1 MKIKEFVEGYMNY
14 TDSLKGEY
22 LEENIKIV
30 NYLPFLKKN
39 VLAQKIVEVTTYQF
53 ENYTKED
60 ETIGR
65 RKTNKIHINSTSQ
78 TLLFYRVLIEN
89 YTNLEIET
97 EGFYEEYDLLN
108 ESGLLEELVLNYE
121 GHPSLI
127 PAKEIEELRTMVKM
141 KQDDILFNYSNPQ
154 NYISEQIE
162 RITEVGSV
170 ILRPVLD
177 KLAIELENLDDA
189 KVNKIVK
196 TLEKIKRVK

>member
-30 NYLPFLKKN
+30 NYLPFLKKD

-60 ETIGR
+60 GTIGR

-97 EGFYEEYDLLN
+97 KGFYEEYDLLN

-162 RITEVGSV
+162 RVTEVGSV

-196 TLEKIKRVK
+196 ALEKIKRVK